1 MEDLQVWWSPH
12 DLPFLGNS
20 KTGHPLSTS
29 TQDTGCHLRYGIS
42 DNIYRVTQ
50 NVIDGGAE
58 KWPKEWRLRDL

>member
-29 TQDTGCHLRYGIS
+29 TQEGGGNAKTDIIREVWRILYRKLVETADMEMEGIKPWT
-42 DNIYRVTQ
+42 I
-50 NVIDGGAE
+50 
-58 KWPKEWRLRDL
+58 